1 MCKNIE
7 NITEAEELT
16 TEHLA
21 MEMLRDEQ
29 EKSKVKNIGIIVLG
43 MVTAASIAAMVV
55 TTIYLS
61 NMNYRNDKE
70 WRDLFN
76 SYDFIFQDG
85 EGINNI
91 NPGNQG
97 DLDNSSDAE

>member
-1 MCKNIE
+1 MRKNIE

-21 MEMLRDEQ
+21 MEMLHDEQ
-29 EKSKVKNIGIIVLG
+29 EKSKAKNIGIIVLG
-43 MVTAASIAAMVV
+43 MVTATSIVAMVV

-61 NMNYRNDKE
+61 EMNYRNDKE

-76 SYDFIFQDG
+76 SYDFISQDG

-91 NPGNQG
+91 NSGEQGN
-97 DLDNSSDAE
+97 LDNNPDAE